1 MEKIPLLPCEAK
13 TEHFQMSLSFTFSH
27 GLSNSN
33 ILKIG
38 TLFWT
43 FGFLPEEQIFEANK
57 EDGFRIGYSV
67 NQALKVLLKTINL
80 N

>member
-1 MEKIPLLPCEAK
+1 
-13 TEHFQMSLSFTFSH
+13 MSSSFTFLH

-67 NQALKVLLKTINL
+67 NQALKVLLKTINS